1 MWLALLFA
9 CTEPGADLD
18 SGEEASASLSG
29 LVYAFKSRDFVA
41 GATVGLHEFPD
52 EVTTTDAEGNWRF
65 DGLPI
70 GARATPYVVADG
82 YRDMSHRTFTLEADQ
97 ERVYFQAIPTAVYN
111 LMFAAMTNS
120 GVELDDDACHLASTV
135 THPHMNE
142 ISTWDEFDAFIPH
155 GLDETTV
162 SVEPAIDTPAIYFNE
177 DVFPDVNLTETTV
190 DGGVILANMAPGIY
204 TVTANDGAHSFDAI
218 EITCEPGRF
227 VNASPPQ
234 GLGAW

>member
-9 CTEPGADLD
+9 CTDPGAGID

-29 LVYAFKSRDFVA
+29 LVYAFKSRDFVE

-52 EVTTTDAEGNWRF
+52 LVTTTDAGGRWSF
-65 DGLPI
+65 DDLPL
-70 GARATPYVVADG
+70 GAQATPYVVADG
-82 YRDMSHRTFTLEADQ
+82 YRDMTHRTFTLDGDQ
-97 ERVYFQAIPTAVYN
+97 ARVYFQAIPTAVYN

-120 GVELDDDACHLASTV
+120 GVELDPDGCHLASTV
-135 THPHMNE
+135 TDPHMNE

-155 GLDETTV
+155 GLGGTTV
-162 SVEPAIDTPAIYFNE
+162 SVEPAIETAPIYFNE

-190 DGGVILANMAPGIY
+190 DGGVILANLAPGTY
-204 TVTANDGAHSFDAI
+204 FVTAHDDAHSFETI
-218 EITCEPGRF
+218 EITCEAGRF

-234 GLGAW
+234 GLTAE